1 MFWPNRVAFA
11 SRWVWFI
18 GLHDICIWPTGKNF
32 PTGIN
37 WEGFCFNLSVGW
49 GRWMCP
55 CWLAWLLGICTEG
68 HGVAS
73 ELAQANAE
81 VTKATWK
88 RQSEQRKIPSE
99 SNMHGF
105 FLPNMQV
112 HMWNSYDFVWIHI
125 IYGIFLMYGCLMMF
139 VYFMKLASTTRIF
152 FPKKADTAACGRLLA
167 LEAGRFWKLPTG
179 SLHLRS
185 PKMLGDFH
193 VCQLLG
199 GTFFPKNHLK
209 SWRSIKV
216 SYLRKCESDKNWSS

>member
-1 MFWPNRVAFA
+1 
-11 SRWVWFI
+11 
-18 GLHDICIWPTGKNF
+18 
-32 PTGIN
+32 
-37 WEGFCFNLSVGW
+37 
-49 GRWMCP
+49 MCP

-68 HGVAS
+68 HGVAP

-88 RQSEQRKIPSE
+88 RQSEQRKIPGE

-152 FPKKADTAACGRLLA
+152 FPQRNRHPQHAAAFWLLRLGDFGSLV
-167 LEAGRFWKLPTG
+167 TG

-185 PKMLGDFH
+185 PNMWGDFH